1 MKIEFDPMKS
11 ERNAYDRGLPFQLV
25 ESFDFESA
33 QITRDDRQDYGEL
46 RLRAI
51 GRMGDLVGVVVFTMR
66 EERLR
71 VISLRLA
78 GRKERVIYEEYRRKE
93 KGEAAPG

>member
-1 MKIEFDPMKS
+1 MKIEFDAAKS
-11 ERNAYDRGLPFQLV
+11 ARNARDPGLPFQLV

-33 QITRDDRQDYGEL
+33 QITQDDRQDYGEV

-51 GRMGDLVGVVVFTMR
+51 GQMGDLVGVVVFTMR

-78 GRKERVIYEEYRRKE
+78 E
-93 KGEAAPG
+93 KRSE